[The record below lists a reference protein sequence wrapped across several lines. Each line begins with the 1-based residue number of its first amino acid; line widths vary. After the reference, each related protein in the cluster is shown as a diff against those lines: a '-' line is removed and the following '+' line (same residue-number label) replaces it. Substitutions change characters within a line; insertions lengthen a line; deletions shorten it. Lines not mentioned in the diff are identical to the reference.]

1 MSKYHYLVSDA
12 HGREFIFMGA
22 KPVVGTDGWMLPV
35 SAPSG
40 AEKRFRRQLPRPRSD
55 WMTAMRVKKI
65 QN

>member
-35 SAPSG
+35 STPSE
-40 AEKRFRRQLPRPRSD
+40 AEKRFLVRG
-55 WMTAMRVKKI
+55 VI
-65 QN
+65 G